1 MTTGLNEQLVTIK
14 DKKIIYN
21 KFCMNEKYLYVYN
34 NLINYTRNKDLYINL
49 NRKDNF
55 SDRLTL
61 FLLHF
66 SFFLKNYKNDKNKS
80 LLQEIYDFNFRQLEL
95 SIREIGY
102 GDQSINKK
110 MKDYVNLF
118 HSMVSEIH
126 FWEDLSKSDKLK
138 KIQIFL
144 SDFENSEYLLNYFEN
159 FNNDLSKKTLNSY
172 IKGVS
177 KS

>member
-1 MTTGLNEQLVTIK
+1 
-14 DKKIIYN
+14 
-21 KFCMNEKYLYVYN
+21 MNEKYLYIYN
-34 NLINYTRNKDLYINL
+34 NLINYTRNKDLYKHL
-49 NRKDNF
+49 NREDNF

-66 SFFLKNYKNDKNKS
+66 SFFLKNYKKKDNKII
-80 LLQEIYDFNFRQLEL
+80 LQEIYDFNFRQIEL

-126 FWEDLSKSDKLK
+126 FWENFAKNEKVKKFSFFLNDFDKIDYLVDYFDK
-138 KIQIFL
+138 FN
-144 SDFENSEYLLNYFEN
+144 EN
-159 FNNDLSKKTLNSY
+159 LSKKTLNFYLKS
-172 IKGVS
+172 VS
-177 KS
+177 NL

>member
-1 MTTGLNEQLVTIK
+1 MN
-14 DKKIIYN
+14 KKYIYI
-21 KFCMNEKYLYVYN
+21 YN
-34 NLINYTRNKDLYINL
+34 NLINYTRNKDLYKSL

-66 SFFLKNYKNDKNKS
+66 SFFVKNFKDEKS
-80 LLQEIYDFNFRQLEL
+80 KIILQEIYDFNFRQLEL

-110 MKDYVNLF
+110 MKDYINLF

-126 FWEDLSKSDKLK
+126 FWNTLSRADKK
-138 KIQIFL
+138 EKFSIFL
-144 SDFENSEYLLNYFEN
+144 SDFSEIDQLLDYFEV
-159 FNNDLSKKTLNSY
+159 FNEDLSKKTLNSY
-172 IKGVS
+172 LKSVS
-177 KS
+177 NA